1 MAYQMGNGRWA
12 DTDPVTLF
20 ASAAR
25 TASANGS
32 AVELGDC
39 AVARLDL
46 KVTAASGTTPT
57 LVVKVQTSPDGTTWA
72 DVGTAFTQATAAT
85 TEHKIVSGLDRFV
98 RGVATIASVASS
110 VTKSGTGP
118 NVTLTGTPT
127 LTASCVIKV
136 ILGGAV
142 ATATFQYSTDGGT
155 TWSETKTTAATYLI
169 PGTGLTA
176 AFASGTYVA
185 DDTYSFTTALPSFT
199 FSLEG
204 EAV

>member
-1 MAYQMGNGRWA
+1 MGYQTASGRWA

-57 LVVKVQTSPDGTTWA
+57 LNVKVQTSPDGTTWT
-72 DVGTAFTQATAAT
+72 DVGTAFAQATGAT

-98 RGVATIASVASS
+98 RGVATI
-110 VTKSGTGP
+110 
-118 NVTLTGTPT
+118 
-127 LTASCVIKV
+127 
-136 ILGGAV
+136 
-142 ATATFQYSTDGGT
+142 GGT
-155 TWSETKTTAATYLI
+155 T
-169 PGTGLTA
+169 
-176 AFASGTYVA
+176 
-185 DDTYSFTTALPSFT
+185 PSFT
-199 FSLEG
+199 FSLDG

>member
-1 MAYQMGNGRWA
+1 MAYQMANGRWA
-12 DTDPVTLF
+12 DTDPVSLF

-25 TASANGS
+25 TATVNGS
-32 AVELGDC
+32 AVELGDRC
-39 AVARLDL
+39 MARLDL

-57 LVVKVQTSPDGTTWA
+57 LNVKVQHSPDGTNWT
-72 DVGTAFTQATAAT
+72 DVGTAFTQATGAT

-98 RGVATIASVASS
+98 RGVATIASVASA

-155 TWSETKTTAATYLI
+155 TWSETKTTAATYAI
-169 PGTGLTA
+169 PGTGITA

-185 DDTYSFTTALPSFT
+185 DDTYSFTTVLPSFT